1 MVLDK
6 TESNHVDEKENTVV
20 NLTASGTP
28 TIVSDDFDKA
38 RTEAEGHECKQLFI
52 EGLSLKVHDDDGQ
65 RFPGGTVEGLAN
77 AFGNVD
83 FQGEVMKR
91 GAFKRTIQAFKASK
105 KGLPLMDN
113 HRIFGGTDAVIG
125 SIIELKETQQGLF
138 FKAFFS
144 SVDAAQAVRTKIRE
158 GILNSLSIGFSII
171 KKNLRKDGI
180 LELLEVKLREIS
192 IVVFPANELAL
203 VSDVKSAIRR
213 IEACADLE
221 REFDE
226 PMASKRWR
234 DYCGDGITMAAWPE
248 EIWAKYAGAFA
259 FVDGKA
265 ATQAGAFRC
274 LVLDVI
280 GEVPVIVY
288 SAVKAALDSVGS
300 NEFLKDLEAK
310 FDVSTGKSQSDENA
324 KAAGASDDNSEG
336 DKDDASN
343 APEMPHIKLDTLR
356 AELKA
361 LQRRKT
367 MREMRALLKRHTS

>member
-6 TESNHVDEKENTVV
+6 TESNNVEPKENTVV

-28 TIVSDDFDKA
+28 TIIADDFDKA
-38 RTEAEGHECKQLFI
+38 RSEAEGHECKQLFI
-52 EGLSLKVHDDDGQ
+52 EGLSLKVHNDDGQ
-65 RFPGGTVEGLAN
+65 HFPGGTVEGLAN
-77 AFGNVD
+77 AFNNVD
-83 FQGEVMKR
+83 FQGEVIKR

-113 HRIFGGTDAVIG
+113 HRLFGGTDAVIG
-125 SIIELKETQQGLF
+125 SIIELKETPEGLF
-138 FKAFFS
+138 FRAFFS
-144 SVDAAQAVRTKIRE
+144 SVDAAQAVRTKIHE

-171 KKNLRKDGI
+171 KKKLRKDGI
-180 LELLEVKLREIS
+180 LEILEVKLREIS
-192 IVVFPANELAL
+192 VVVFPANELAL

-226 PMASKRWR
+226 SMASKRWR

-248 EIWAKYAGAFA
+248 EVWVKYAGAFA
-259 FVDGKA
+259 FVDSKA
-265 ATQAGAFRC
+265 ATQEGAFRG
-274 LVLDVI
+274 LVLDVVDD
-280 GEVPVIVY
+280 VPVIVY
-288 SAVKAALDSVGS
+288 SAVNAALDSVGS
-300 NEFLKDLEAK
+300 NEFLKDLAAK
-310 FDVSTGKSQSDENA
+310 FDVPTDNSQPDKNA
-324 KAAGASDDNSEG
+324 DAAGASDNN
-336 DKDDASN
+336 KDAVSN
-343 APEMPHIKLDTLR
+343 VAEMPHIKLDTLR